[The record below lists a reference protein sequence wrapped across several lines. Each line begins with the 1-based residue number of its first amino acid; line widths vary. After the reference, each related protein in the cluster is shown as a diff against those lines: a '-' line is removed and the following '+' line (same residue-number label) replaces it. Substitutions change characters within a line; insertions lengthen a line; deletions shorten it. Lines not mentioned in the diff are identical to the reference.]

1 VRGGC
6 WSFVFP
12 FCMAAKSR
20 TGSLT
25 APASALAVMT
35 LSFVW
40 NGTSPVAPM
49 LAEGV
54 PLLEPGAELG
64 SMDFMLWADLFLNLN
79 MDKIVQGSIARLPGD
94 QEEEAR
100 WGREYWG
107 RTESRLER

>member
-12 FCMAAKSR
+12 LCMAAKSKM
-20 TGSLT
+20 GSLT

-49 LAEGV
+49 LGEVV

-64 SMDFMLWADLFLNLN
+64 SIDFML
-79 MDKIVQGSIARLPGD
+79 
-94 QEEEAR
+94 
-100 WGREYWG
+100 
-107 RTESRLER
+107 